1 MGPQLKSETLDQ
13 TLVLTLSNPGMRNA
27 LGPEIYS
34 AGIEA
39 LGAAETNPAVR
50 SVVITGEGGTFSAGG
65 NLHRLLANREQDP
78 SVQAASIEGL
88 HNWMETIRTYPKPVI
103 AAVEGAAAGAGF
115 SLALMCDFVVAAS
128 DSFFVM
134 AYSSIA
140 LSPDGGGS
148 WNLARTLPRPI
159 ANEILML
166 GERISAERLHQ
177 LGWINQ
183 LSNPGESLSQALQW
197 AQRLNARAPNALT
210 GIKDLLNSAA
220 HMPLS
225 DHLAQEKASFVALL
239 HHPNALTGITALLN
253 KQTPDYR

>member
-1 MGPQLKSETLDQ
+1 MGAQLKSETQDQ

-27 LGPEIYS
+27 MGPDIYS

-65 NLHRLLANREQDP
+65 NLHRLLANRAQDP
-78 SVQAASIEGL
+78 SVQDASIEGL

-134 AYSSIA
+134 AYSNIA
-140 LSPDGGGS
+140 LTPDGGGS
-148 WNLARTLPRPI
+148 WNLARSLPRPI

-166 GERISAERLHQ
+166 GERITAVRLHQ

-183 LSNPGESLSQALQW
+183 LSNPGESLLQALHL

-210 GIKDLLNSAA
+210 GIKDLLNSAG

-225 DHLAQEKASFVALL
+225 DHLAQEKSSFVTLL
-239 HHPNALTGITALLN
+239 HHPNALTGINALLN

>member
-1 MGPQLKSETLDQ
+1 MGAQLKSETQDQ

-65 NLHRLLANREQDP
+65 NLHRLLANREQHP

-148 WNLARTLPRPI
+148 WNLARSLPRPI

-166 GERISAERLHQ
+166 GERITAERLHQ

-183 LSNPGESLSQALQW
+183 LSNPGESLAQALQW

-220 HMPLS
+220 QMPLS
-225 DHLAQEKASFVALL
+225 DHLAQEKSSFVTLL

>member
-1 MGPQLKSETLDQ
+1 MGAQLKSETQDL

-27 LGPEIYS
+27 MGPEIYS

-65 NLHRLLANREQDP
+65 NLHRLLANRAQDP
-78 SVQAASIEGL
+78 SVQAASIEAL

-134 AYSSIA
+134 AYSNIA

-148 WNLARTLPRPI
+148 WNLARSLPRPI

-166 GERISAERLHQ
+166 GERISAVRLHE
-177 LGWINQ
+177 LGWVNQ
-183 LSNPGESLSQALQW
+183 LSNPGESLQKALNL

-210 GIKDLLNSAA
+210 GIKDLLNSAE
-220 HMPLS
+220 HMTLS
-225 DHLAQEKASFVALL
+225 DHLAQEKSSFVTLL
-239 HHPNALTGITALLN
+239 HHPNALAGINALLN

>member
-1 MGPQLKSETLDQ
+1 MGAQLKSETQDQ

-27 LGPEIYS
+27 LGPEIYI

-65 NLHRLLANREQDP
+65 NLHRLLANRAQEP
-78 SVQAASIEGL
+78 SAQAASIEAL
-88 HNWMETIRTYPKPVI
+88 HTWMETIRTYPKPVI

-134 AYSSIA
+134 AYSNIA

-148 WNLARTLPRPI
+148 WNLARSLPRPI

-183 LSNPGESLSQALQW
+183 LSNPGESLVQALHL

-210 GIKDLLNSAA
+210 GIKDLLNSAG

-225 DHLAQEKASFVALL
+225 DHLAQEKSSFVTLL
-239 HHPNALTGITALLN
+239 HHPNALTGINALLN

>member
-1 MGPQLKSETLDQ
+1 MGAQLKSETQDL
-13 TLVLTLSNPGMRNA
+13 TLVLTLSNPGLRKAM
-27 LGPEIYS
+27 GPEIYS

-65 NLHRLLANREQDP
+65 NLHRLLANRAQDP
-78 SVQAASIEGL
+78 SVQAASIEAL

-134 AYSSIA
+134 AYSNIA

-148 WNLARTLPRPI
+148 WNLARSLPRPI

-166 GERISAERLHQ
+166 GERISAVRLHE
-177 LGWINQ
+177 LGWVNQ
-183 LSNPGESLSQALQW
+183 LSNPGESLQKALNL

-210 GIKDLLNSAA
+210 GIKDLLNSAE

-225 DHLAQEKASFVALL
+225 DHLAQEKSSFVTLL
-239 HHPNALTGITALLN
+239 HHPNALAGINALLN

>member
-1 MGPQLKSETLDQ
+1 MGGQLKSETQDQ

-27 LGPEIYS
+27 LGPEIYI

-65 NLHRLLANREQDP
+65 NLHRLLANRAQDP
-78 SVQAASIEGL
+78 SAQAVSIEAL
-88 HNWMETIRTYPKPVI
+88 HTWMETIRTYPKPMI

-134 AYSSIA
+134 AYSNIA

-148 WNLARTLPRPI
+148 WNLARSLPRPI

-183 LSNPGESLSQALQW
+183 LSNPGESLVQALHL

-220 HMPLS
+220 QMPLS
-225 DHLAQEKASFVALL
+225 DHLAQEKSSFVTLL
-239 HHPNALTGITALLN
+239 HHPNALTGINALLN

>member
-1 MGPQLKSETLDQ
+1 MGGQLKSETQDQ

-27 LGPEIYS
+27 LGPEIYI

-65 NLHRLLANREQDP
+65 NLHRLLANRAQD
-78 SVQAASIEGL
+78 SSAQAASIEAL
-88 HNWMETIRTYPKPVI
+88 HTWMETIRTYPKPVI

-134 AYSSIA
+134 AYSNIA

-148 WNLARTLPRPI
+148 WNLARSLPRPI

-183 LSNPGESLSQALQW
+183 LSNPGESLVQALHL

-220 HMPLS
+220 QMPLS
-225 DHLAQEKASFVALL
+225 DHLAQEKSSFVTLL
-239 HHPNALTGITALLN
+239 HHPNALTGINALLN

>member
-1 MGPQLKSETLDQ
+1 MGGQLKSETQDQ

-27 LGPEIYS
+27 LGPEIYI

-65 NLHRLLANREQDP
+65 NLHRLLANRAQDP
-78 SVQAASIEGL
+78 SAQAVSIEAL
-88 HNWMETIRTYPKPVI
+88 HTWMETIRTYPKPVI

-134 AYSSIA
+134 AYSNIA

-148 WNLARTLPRPI
+148 WNLARSLPRPI

-183 LSNPGESLSQALQW
+183 LSNPGESLVQALHL
-197 AQRLNARAPNALT
+197 AQRLNAQAPNALT

-220 HMPLS
+220 QMPLS
-225 DHLAQEKASFVALL
+225 DHLAQEKSSFVTLL
-239 HHPNALTGITALLN
+239 HHPNALTGINALLN

>member
-1 MGPQLKSETLDQ
+1 MGGQLKSETQDQ

-27 LGPEIYS
+27 LGPEIYI

-65 NLHRLLANREQDP
+65 NLHRLLANRAQDP
-78 SVQAASIEGL
+78 SAQAVSIEAL
-88 HNWMETIRTYPKPVI
+88 HTWMETIRTYPKPVI

-134 AYSSIA
+134 AYSNIA

-148 WNLARTLPRPI
+148 WNLARSLPRPI

-166 GERISAERLHQ
+166 GERITAVRLHQ
-177 LGWINQ
+177 LGWVNQ
-183 LSNPGESLSQALQW
+183 LSNPGESLVQALHL

-210 GIKDLLNSAA
+210 GIKDLLNSAG

-225 DHLAQEKASFVALL
+225 DHLAQEKSSFVTLL
-239 HHPNALTGITALLN
+239 HHPNALTGINALLN

>member
-1 MGPQLKSETLDQ
+1 MGGQLKSETQDQ

-27 LGPEIYS
+27 MGPDIYS

-50 SVVITGEGGTFSAGG
+50 SVVITGEGSTFSAGG
-65 NLHRLLANREQDP
+65 NLHRLLANRAQDP

-134 AYSSIA
+134 AYSNIA

-148 WNLARTLPRPI
+148 WNLARSLPRPI

-183 LSNPGESLSQALQW
+183 LSNPGESLVQALHL

-210 GIKDLLNSAA
+210 GIKDLLNSAG

-225 DHLAQEKASFVALL
+225 DHLAQEKSSFVTLL
-239 HHPNALTGITALLN
+239 HHPNALTGINALLN
-253 KQTPDYR
+253 KHTPDYR

>member
-1 MGPQLKSETLDQ
+1 MGAQLKSETQDL

-27 LGPEIYS
+27 MGPEIYS

-65 NLHRLLANREQDP
+65 NLHRLLANRAQDP
-78 SVQAASIEGL
+78 SVQAASIEAL

-134 AYSSIA
+134 AYSNIA

-148 WNLARTLPRPI
+148 WNLARSLPRPI

-166 GERISAERLHQ
+166 GERISAVRLHE
-177 LGWINQ
+177 LGWVNQ
-183 LSNPGESLSQALQW
+183 LSNPGESLQKALNL

-210 GIKDLLNSAA
+210 GIKDLLNSAE

-225 DHLAQEKASFVALL
+225 DHLAQEKSSFVTLL
-239 HHPNALTGITALLN
+239 HHPNALAGINALLN

>member
-1 MGPQLKSETLDQ
+1 MGAQLKSETQDQ

-27 LGPEIYS
+27 LGPEIYI

-65 NLHRLLANREQDP
+65 NLRRLLANRAQDP
-78 SVQAASIEGL
+78 SAQAVSIEAL
-88 HNWMETIRTYPKPVI
+88 HTWMETIRTYPKPVI

-134 AYSSIA
+134 AYSNIA

-148 WNLARTLPRPI
+148 WNLARSLPRPI

-183 LSNPGESLSQALQW
+183 LSNPGESLVQALHL

-210 GIKDLLNSAA
+210 GIKDLLNSAG

-225 DHLAQEKASFVALL
+225 DHLAQEKSSFVTLL
-239 HHPNALTGITALLN
+239 HHPNALTGINALLN

>member
-1 MGPQLKSETLDQ
+1 MGAQLKSETQDQ

-27 LGPEIYS
+27 LGPEIYI

-65 NLHRLLANREQDP
+65 NLHRLLANRAQDP
-78 SVQAASIEGL
+78 SAQAVSIEAL
-88 HNWMETIRTYPKPVI
+88 HTWMETIRTYPKPVI

-134 AYSSIA
+134 AYSNIA

-148 WNLARTLPRPI
+148 WNLARSLPRPI

-183 LSNPGESLSQALQW
+183 LSNPGESLVQALHL

-210 GIKDLLNSAA
+210 GIKDLLNSAG

-225 DHLAQEKASFVALL
+225 DHLAQEKSSFVTLL
-239 HHPNALTGITALLN
+239 HHPNALTGINALLN

>member
-1 MGPQLKSETLDQ
+1 MGGQLKSETQDQ

-27 LGPEIYS
+27 LGPEIYI

-65 NLHRLLANREQDP
+65 NLHRLLANRAQDP
-78 SVQAASIEGL
+78 SAQAVSIEAL
-88 HNWMETIRTYPKPVI
+88 HTWMETIRTYPKPVI

-134 AYSSIA
+134 AYSNIA

-148 WNLARTLPRPI
+148 WNLARSLPRPI

-183 LSNPGESLSQALQW
+183 LSNPGESLVQALHL

-220 HMPLS
+220 QMPLS
-225 DHLAQEKASFVALL
+225 DHLAQEKSSFVTLL
-239 HHPNALTGITALLN
+239 HHPNALTGINALLN

>member
-1 MGPQLKSETLDQ
+1 MGAQLKSETQGQ

-88 HNWMETIRTYPKPVI
+88 HSWMESIRTYPKPVV

-115 SLALMCDFVVAAS
+115 SLALMCDFVVAAR

-134 AYSSIA
+134 AYSNIA

-177 LGWINQ
+177 LGGVNH
-183 LSNPGESLSQALQW
+183 LANPGEALAQALQW

-210 GIKDLLNSAA
+210 AIKDLLNSADQL
-220 HMPLS
+220 PLS
-225 DHLAQEKASFVALL
+225 DHLAQEKSSFVTLL
-239 HHPNALTGITALLN
+239 HHPNALTGINALLN

>member
-1 MGPQLKSETLDQ
+1 
-13 TLVLTLSNPGMRNA
+13 VLTLSNPGMRNA
-27 LGPEIYS
+27 MGPEIYS

-65 NLHRLLANREQDP
+65 NLHRLLANRAQDP
-78 SVQAASIEGL
+78 SVQAASIEAL

-134 AYSSIA
+134 AYSNIA

-148 WNLARTLPRPI
+148 WNLARSLPRPI

-183 LSNPGESLSQALQW
+183 LSNPGESLVQALHL

-220 HMPLS
+220 QMPLS
-225 DHLAQEKASFVALL
+225 DHLAQEKSSFVTLL
-239 HHPNALTGITALLN
+239 HHPNALTGINALLN

>member
-1 MGPQLKSETLDQ
+1 MGAQLKSETQDL

-27 LGPEIYS
+27 MGPEIYS

-65 NLHRLLANREQDP
+65 NLHRLLANRAQDP
-78 SVQAASIEGL
+78 SAQAVSIEAL
-88 HNWMETIRTYPKPVI
+88 HTWMETIRTYPKPVI

-134 AYSSIA
+134 AYSNIA

-148 WNLARTLPRPI
+148 WNLARSLPRPI

-166 GERISAERLHQ
+166 GERITAVRLHQ

-183 LSNPGESLSQALQW
+183 LSNPGESLVQALHL

-220 HMPLS
+220 QMPLS
-225 DHLAQEKASFVALL
+225 DHLAQEKSSFVTLL
-239 HHPNALTGITALLN
+239 HHPNALTGINALLN

>member
-1 MGPQLKSETLDQ
+1 MGGQLKSETQDQ

-27 LGPEIYS
+27 LGPEIYI

-65 NLHRLLANREQDP
+65 NLHRLLANRAQDP
-78 SVQAASIEGL
+78 SAQAVSIEAL
-88 HNWMETIRTYPKPVI
+88 HTWMETIRTYPKPVI

-134 AYSSIA
+134 AYSNIA

-148 WNLARTLPRPI
+148 WNLARSLPRPI

-183 LSNPGESLSQALQW
+183 LSNPGESLVQALHL

-210 GIKDLLNSAA
+210 GIKDSLNSAA
-220 HMPLS
+220 QMPLS
-225 DHLAQEKASFVALL
+225 DHLAQEKSSFVTLL
-239 HHPNALTGITALLN
+239 HHPNALTGINALLN

>member
-1 MGPQLKSETLDQ
+1 MGAQLNSETQDQ

-50 SVVITGEGGTFSAGG
+50 SVVITGEGSTFSAGG
-65 NLHRLLANREQDP
+65 NLHRLLANRAQDP

-134 AYSSIA
+134 AYSNIA

-148 WNLARTLPRPI
+148 WNLARSLPRPI

-166 GERISAERLHQ
+166 GERITAVRLHQ

-183 LSNPGESLSQALQW
+183 LSNPGESLVQALHL

-210 GIKDLLNSAA
+210 GIKDLLNSAG

-225 DHLAQEKASFVALL
+225 DHLAQEKSSFVTLL
-239 HHPNALTGITALLN
+239 HHPNALTGINALLN

>member
-1 MGPQLKSETLDQ
+1 
-13 TLVLTLSNPGMRNA
+13 
-27 LGPEIYS
+27 
-34 AGIEA
+34 
-39 LGAAETNPAVR
+39 
-50 SVVITGEGGTFSAGG
+50 
-65 NLHRLLANREQDP
+65 
-78 SVQAASIEGL
+78 
-88 HNWMETIRTYPKPVI
+88 
-103 AAVEGAAAGAGF
+103 
-115 SLALMCDFVVAAS
+115 MCDFVIAAR

-134 AYSSIA
+134 AYSNIA

-166 GERISAERLHQ
+166 GERITAERLHQ

-183 LSNPGESLSQALQW
+183 LANPGESLVQALQW

-220 HMPLS
+220 ELPLS
-225 DHLAQEKASFVALL
+225 DHLAQEKSSFVTLL
-239 HHPNALTGITALLN
+239 HHPNALTGINALLH

>member
-1 MGPQLKSETLDQ
+1 MGGQLKSETQDQ

-27 LGPEIYS
+27 LGPEIYI

-65 NLHRLLANREQDP
+65 NLHRLLANRAQEP
-78 SVQAASIEGL
+78 SAQAASIEAL
-88 HNWMETIRTYPKPVI
+88 HTWMETIRTYPKPVI

-134 AYSSIA
+134 AYSNIA

-148 WNLARTLPRPI
+148 WNLARSLPRPI

-183 LSNPGESLSQALQW
+183 LSNPGESLVQALHL

-220 HMPLS
+220 QMPLS
-225 DHLAQEKASFVALL
+225 DHLAQEKSSFVTLL
-239 HHPNALTGITALLN
+239 HHPNALTGINALLN

>member
-1 MGPQLKSETLDQ
+1 MGTQLKSETQDQ

-50 SVVITGEGGTFSAGG
+50 SVVITGEGSTFSAGG
-65 NLHRLLANREQDP
+65 NLHRLLANRAQDP

-134 AYSSIA
+134 AYSNIA

-148 WNLARTLPRPI
+148 WNLARSLPRPI

-166 GERISAERLHQ
+166 GERITAVRLHQ

-183 LSNPGESLSQALQW
+183 LSNPGESLVQALHL

-210 GIKDLLNSAA
+210 GIKDLLNSAG

-225 DHLAQEKASFVALL
+225 DHLAQEKSSFVTLL
-239 HHPNALTGITALLN
+239 HHPNALTGINALLN
-253 KQTPDYR
+253 KQIPDYR

>member
-1 MGPQLKSETLDQ
+1 MGAQLKSETQDQ

-27 LGPEIYS
+27 LGPEIYI

-65 NLHRLLANREQDP
+65 NLHRLLANRAQEP
-78 SVQAASIEGL
+78 SAQAASIEAL
-88 HNWMETIRTYPKPVI
+88 HTWMETIRTYPKPVI

-134 AYSSIA
+134 AYSNIA

-148 WNLARTLPRPI
+148 WNLARSLPRPI

-183 LSNPGESLSQALQW
+183 LSNPGESLVQALHL

-220 HMPLS
+220 QMPLS
-225 DHLAQEKASFVALL
+225 DHLAQEKSSFVTLL
-239 HHPNALTGITALLN
+239 HHPNALTGINALLN

>member
-1 MGPQLKSETLDQ
+1 MTAFSLADLEELIAA
-13 TLVLTLSNPGMRNA
+13 RA
-27 LGPEIYS
+27 S
-34 AGIEA
+34 AS
-39 LGAAETNPAVR
+39 AEHSYTAK
-50 SVVITGEGGTFSAGG
+50 
-65 NLHRLLANREQDP
+65 LLARGRSYCARKMGEEA
-78 SVQAASIEGL
+78 V
-88 HNWMETIRTYPKPVI
+88 ETVI

-134 AYSSIA
+134 AYSNIA

-148 WNLARTLPRPI
+148 WNLARSLPRPI

-166 GERISAERLHQ
+166 GERITAVRLHQ
-177 LGWINQ
+177 LGWVNQ
-183 LSNPGESLSQALQW
+183 LSNPGESLVQALHL

-210 GIKDLLNSAA
+210 GIKDLLNSAG

-225 DHLAQEKASFVALL
+225 DHLAQEKSSFVTLL